1 MSRLSDT
8 WHSIRSGFDINKM
21 KRDPLG
27 SIAKLGAIYGLGTSL
42 YGAVAPESAATTAKW
57 MRSGFGLYD
66 DPATGTYSGG
76 KSSRGGAGYSG
87 TKYTPN
93 PTVSSSRAGSFLE
106 RGVKSVGGF
115 FASPMEFGRDLND
128 WYSGKKSWNDVR
140 ETNFGWMKNPNGIQN
155 KVQEYLLG
163 GASPV
168 GGGGGGRGQSSA
180 GRKVTHRDFTANTGQ
195 SLAANISQARGTS
208 AYKAGGPSQALIA
221 GSLTPETLAMLRYGS
236 GQVQGA
242 QARNITLS
250 SGSKI
255 QTKLRSA
262 IG

>member
-27 SIAKLGAIYGLGTSL
+27 SVAKLGAIYGLGSSL
-42 YGAVAPESAATTAKW
+42 YGAIDPTGAARTAKW

-66 DPATGTYSGG
+66 DPVSRQGQGYFDKSGKKIDLKIQDPKAG
-76 KSSRGGAGYSG
+76 RG
-87 TKYTPN
+87 
-93 PTVSSSRAGSFLE
+93 FLE
-106 RGVKSVGGF
+106 RQVRSVGGF
-115 FASPMEFGRDLND
+115 FASPMEFGRDLNE
-128 WYSGKKSWNDVR
+128 WYNGKKSWNDVR
-140 ETNFGWMKNPNGIQN
+140 ETNFGWMKNTN
-155 KVQEYLLG
+155 KIRDEAANYLLNG
-163 GASPV
+163 GSSG
-168 GGGGGGRGQSSA
+168 GGGGGGRGQGSA
-180 GRKVTHRDFTANTGQ
+180 GRKITHRDFTANTGQ

>member
-27 SIAKLGAIYGLGTSL
+27 SVAKLGAIYGIGSSL
-42 YGAVAPESAATTAKW
+42 YGAYDPAGAARTAKW

-66 DPATGTYSGG
+66 DPVSRQGQGYFDKSGKKIDLKIQDPKAG
-76 KSSRGGAGYSG
+76 RG
-87 TKYTPN
+87 
-93 PTVSSSRAGSFLE
+93 FLE
-106 RGVKSVGGF
+106 RQVRSVGGF
-115 FASPMEFGRDLND
+115 FASPMEFGRDLNE
-128 WYSGKKSWNDVR
+128 WYNGKKSWNDVR

-168 GGGGGGRGQSSA
+168 GGGGGGRGQGSV
-180 GRKVTHRDFTANTGQ
+180 GKKVTHRDFTANTGQ

>member
-66 DPATGTYSGG
+66 DAPTYERD
-76 KSSRGGAGYSG
+76 SSDNKTRGYRTNLREVVSPPQRGG
-87 TKYTPN
+87 
-93 PTVSSSRAGSFLE
+93 FLE

-115 FASPMEFGRDLND
+115 FASPLEFGRDLND

-140 ETNFGWMKNPNGIQN
+140 ETNFGWLKNPNGIQN

>member
-42 YGAVAPESAATTAKW
+42 YGAVAPESAARTAKW
-57 MRSGFGLYD
+57 MRSGFGLY
-66 DPATGTYSGG
+66 PGSTAGAGLSP
-76 KSSRGGAGYSG
+76 SSRPMYGGTVPSK
-87 TKYTPN
+87 TKY
-93 PTVSSSRAGSFLE
+93 GSFLE

>member
-1 MSRLSDT
+1 
-8 WHSIRSGFDINKM
+8 
-21 KRDPLG
+21 
-27 SIAKLGAIYGLGTSL
+27 
-42 YGAVAPESAATTAKW
+42 
-57 MRSGFGLYD
+57 
-66 DPATGTYSGG
+66 
-76 KSSRGGAGYSG
+76 
-87 TKYTPN
+87 
-93 PTVSSSRAGSFLE
+93 
-106 RGVKSVGGF
+106 
-115 FASPMEFGRDLND
+115 
-128 WYSGKKSWNDVR
+128 
-140 ETNFGWMKNPNGIQN
+140 MKNTN
-155 KVQEYLLG
+155 KIRDEAANYLLNG
-163 GASPV
+163 GSSG
-168 GGGGGGRGQSSA
+168 GGGGGGRGQGSA

>member
-27 SIAKLGAIYGLGTSL
+27 SIAKLGAIYGLGSSL

-57 MRSGFGLYD
+57 MRSGFGLY
-66 DPATGTYSGG
+66 PGSTA
-76 KSSRGGAGYSG
+76 GAGLSPSSIPMYGGTVPSK
-87 TKYTPN
+87 TKY
-93 PTVSSSRAGSFLE
+93 GGFLE

-168 GGGGGGRGQSSA
+168 GGGGGGRGQGSA
-180 GRKVTHRDFTANTGQ
+180 GRKITHRDFTANTGQ

>member
-1 MSRLSDT
+1 
-8 WHSIRSGFDINKM
+8 
-21 KRDPLG
+21 
-27 SIAKLGAIYGLGTSL
+27 
-42 YGAVAPESAATTAKW
+42 
-57 MRSGFGLYD
+57 
-66 DPATGTYSGG
+66 
-76 KSSRGGAGYSG
+76 
-87 TKYTPN
+87 
-93 PTVSSSRAGSFLE
+93 
-106 RGVKSVGGF
+106 
-115 FASPMEFGRDLND
+115 MEFGRDLND

-168 GGGGGGRGQSSA
+168 GGGGGGRGQGSA
-180 GRKVTHRDFTANTGQ
+180 GRKITHRDFTANTGQ